1 MLQAKDLTEQ
11 YGYERVPILTVFD
24 IKMHWLKV
32 RIRLRSERALADLKK
47 RHPMVWKEEANADPR
62 SD

>member
-1 MLQAKDLTEQ
+1 MRPEDLTEQ
-11 YGYERVPILTVFD
+11 YGYERVPILTVFE
-24 IKMHWLKV
+24 IKMHWAKV
-32 RIRLRSERALADLKK
+32 RARLKAERAMRDLKK